1 MLQSQHFFLYNRTEK
16 KRSHLTNITPNKFC
30 VYHYVYNIFFFSLTS
45 YTRNHPIQGI
55 FRAKASRFMVLNT
68 NLYKVLNAEILSL
81 VLTHAD
87 LLK

>member
-1 MLQSQHFFLYNRTEK
+1 MFT
-16 KRSHLTNITPNKFC
+16 LTNLTPNKFC
-30 VYHYVYNIFFFSLTS
+30 VYHYIFVNIP
-45 YTRNHPIQGI
+45 YTQSSNPEI

-87 LLK
+87 LPK